1 MINRSAVA
9 TLKQLATWYPAV
21 ALTGPRQAGKTTL
34 AQSVF
39 PDKTYRSLEDPD
51 QREFALNDARG
62 FLEQFPD
69 GAILDEVQ
77 RTPELFSYLQTRM
90 DADRRMGQFI
100 LTGSQQFSLNQSIS
114 QSLAGRVGYLHLL
127 PFTYE
132 ELCTGAAPENLESML
147 TQGFYP
153 PVFDRGIPPHIWYAD
168 YVATYIERDLRQLIN
183 VRDLAAFQRFLR
195 MCAARTGQ
203 MLNLSALAADCGI
216 THNTAKSWISILEAS
231 YLVVLLPPWHR
242 NLGKR
247 LVKTPKLYFL
257 DTGLAA
263 WLAGV
268 RKADDLKLG
277 ALRGPLFETWVVSEL
292 TKHLCNNALS
302 ERLYFWR
309 DSVGNE
315 VDLLVESGP
324 ETAFPIECKAGQTVA
339 GDWFKPLQSFC
350 QAAGIADSALIYGG
364 KTNQSRSQT
373 PVFSWV
379 SMPELIRF
387 VFKNMAGATNNSSNS
402 NL

>member
-1 MINRSAVA
+1 MIDRTATA

-34 AQSVF
+34 AQAVF
-39 PDKTYRSLEDPD
+39 PGKPYRSLEDPD
-51 QREFALNDARG
+51 QREFALSDPRG
-62 FLEQFPD
+62 FLAQFPD

-77 RTPELFSYLQTRM
+77 RSPELFSYLQTRL
-90 DADRRMGQFI
+90 DAGRRMGLFI

-127 PFTYE
+127 PFTHE
-132 ELCTGAAPENLESML
+132 EMLAGFAPKNLEAML
-147 TQGFYP
+147 LQGFYP
-153 PVFDRGIPPHIWYAD
+153 PLFDRGIPPHIWYAD

-183 VRDLAAFQRFLR
+183 VRDLATFQRFLR

-216 THNTAKSWISILEAS
+216 THNTAKSWVSILQAS

-268 RKADDLKLG
+268 RKAGDLELG
-277 ALRGPLFETWVVSEL
+277 SMRGALFETWVVSEF
-292 TKHLCNNALS
+292 TKYLCNHALPN
-302 ERLYFWR
+302 RLYFWR
-309 DSVGNE
+309 DSAGNE
-315 VDLLVESGP
+315 VDLLVEHGP
-324 ETAFPIECKAGQTVA
+324 ETAFPIECKAGRTVA
-339 GDWFKPLQSFC
+339 ADWFKPLQDFC
-350 QAAGIADSALIYGG
+350 KAAGTSGSALIYGG
-364 KTNQSRSQT
+364 QENQPRSQT
-373 PVFSWV
+373 PVFGWE
-379 SMPELIRF
+379 SMQELVEIAFRPERKG
-387 VFKNMAGATNNSSNS
+387 VTK
-402 NL
+402 